1 MVKGLTTMPY
11 QLNGQDDQIK
21 AGMVVVDASNNP
33 VGVVT
38 ASHLHG
44 DPSDATDGSLEP
56 LSAENGN
63 APGQTNGSQFIPTI
77 AGSYLG
83 GEKLP
88 ELLYVRLQRTGFL
101 RVEKSGLYSRTYY
114 VTPDQITRVSRNRVK
129 LSVLRE
135 TLLSY

>member
-1 MVKGLTTMPY
+1 MPY
-11 QLNGQDDQIK
+11 QFSGQDDQIK

-44 DPSDATDGSLEP
+44 DSSGVNGGSMEP
-56 LSAENGN
+56 LPGGNGSAPE
-63 APGQTNGSQFIPTI
+63 PSNGSQLIPTI
-77 AGSYLG
+77 AGSFLG